1 MPFLAG
7 SPFVISIPCDL
18 AVICIGVRSHID
30 WSIVSI
36 TYKAFRAKTQVF
48 TPGTFNLMRYTLVL
62 AVM

>member
-1 MPFLAG
+1 
-7 SPFVISIPCDL
+7 
-18 AVICIGVRSHID
+18 VICISVRSHID

-36 TYKAFRAKTQVF
+36 NYAVFGPKTQVF